1 MKKIPAMVFSRTC
14 GYFAMVYHGE
24 KVGLWN
30 KGKTEE
36 YNERKMFIIP
46 ESILYEN
53 KKSLDIER
61 VLENAEIISKSKWF
75 NDLLKEGL
83 TEIIPRN
90 MEQSLNT

>member
-1 MKKIPAMVFSRTC
+1 MQKIPVLTYSRVS
-14 GYFAMVYHGE
+14 GYYNPISQF
-24 KVGLWN
+24 N
-30 KGKTEE
+30 KGKKEE
-36 YNERKMFIIP
+36 YSERKMFVIP

-75 NDLLKEGL
+75 NDLMKEGL

-90 MEQSLNT
+90 MEQSLNA